1 MKFLINDNLA
11 WKVKPDE
18 CTWSLFPGDHIHV
31 CSYN

>member
-1 MKFLINDNLA
+1 MKLILNDKLA

-31 CSYN
+31 NL